1 MPRCHFKYKGK
12 YPCSMQKCTWH
23 DTPYPTHGILSPL
36 SAWCCVFNI
45 TQSGTEK
52 RLIDHVFTLGRV
64 LTISPAVT
72 RVILSNHGLML
83 WTSGLCLA
91 LCAPVELIKRPANK
105 KDCSVGVFSQC
116 VRVYLREVA
125 CYGVVAPV
133 RLSLNWGFLS
143 GLDFNGTFPVKTI
156 LFYSLF

>member
-1 MPRCHFKYKGK
+1 MYVTRHTI
-12 YPCSMQKCTWH
+12 SHTWH
-23 DTPYPTHGILSPL
+23 IIPIISMML
-36 SAWCCVFNI
+36 
-45 TQSGTEK
+45 
-52 RLIDHVFTLGRV
+52 RLQYHSVWHRETSDRSHVFTLGRV

-133 RLSLNWGFLS
+133 RLSLNWGFIR

-156 LFYSLF
+156 LFYLLF